1 MSKKTL
7 AKDGYG
13 LVASTSGYQKL
24 ALQFPRQFSVVKN
37 THGKPKGFVP
47 GASECEETG
56 YNYGS
61 EITTI
66 DGQVFKCVDPT
77 SRKAVWVK
85 VPSQVTKQSYVEP
98 DPEPEKEPK
107 EVLKNQRGDEI
118 SGTDEAPV
126 TQKEVKDLPEKEDFS
141 DDVIDANTPLE
152 DLPDIPY
159 VGFLKKSQET
169 LGDVVKAANEN
180 RVAELS
186 FMNEDRA
193 KKVVAYL
200 RENKYIK

>member
-1 MSKKTL
+1 
-7 AKDGYG
+7 
-13 LVASTSGYQKL
+13 
-24 ALQFPRQFSVVKN
+24 
-37 THGKPKGFVP
+37 
-47 GASECEETG
+47 
-56 YNYGS
+56 
-61 EITTI
+61 
-66 DGQVFKCVDPT
+66 
-77 SRKAVWVK
+77 
-85 VPSQVTKQSYVEP
+85 
-98 DPEPEKEPK
+98 
-107 EVLKNQRGDEI
+107 
-118 SGTDEAPV
+118 
-126 TQKEVKDLPEKEDFS
+126 
-141 DDVIDANTPLE
+141 LE

>member
-1 MSKKTL
+1 
-7 AKDGYG
+7 
-13 LVASTSGYQKL
+13 
-24 ALQFPRQFSVVKN
+24 
-37 THGKPKGFVP
+37 
-47 GASECEETG
+47 
-56 YNYGS
+56 
-61 EITTI
+61 
-66 DGQVFKCVDPT
+66 VDPT